1 MLAFNIADLFE
12 VVADTVPDREAVV
25 CGDRRLT
32 YRELD
37 DRATRLAHALIE
49 ELGIK
54 PGDHVGLQLYDST
67 EHVEAMFACYKA
79 RAVPIN
85 VNWRYVADEL
95 RQVLD
100 DAGAKALFHE
110 PEFTPVKE
118 PAVERGAQYEALLAK
133 ASAAREFEP
142 RSGDDHYVLYTGG
155 TTGRPKGVVWRQED
169 IFFAV

>member
-37 DRATRLAHALIE
+37 DRATRLAHALQT
-49 ELGIK
+49 ELGIN

-67 EHVEAMFACYKA
+67 EHVEVMLACYKA

-95 RQVLD
+95 RQVLQ

-110 PEFTPVKE
+110 PEFTPVME
-118 PAVERGAQYEALLAK
+118 PAVERGTQYEALLAK
-133 ASAAREFEP
+133 GDPTRNFGP